1 MKPALD
7 KSVPSAA
14 VLHFWP
20 CYSALVENV
29 PTGPFKSLHAGALCN
44 SKYGM

>member
-14 VLHFWP
+14 VLHSWP
-20 CYSALVENV
+20 CCSAVVENV
-29 PTGPFKSLHAGALCN
+29 PTGHFKSLHAGALCN
-44 SKYGM
+44 SKC